1 MVLGRIKYDGY
12 MGVVDAADRIKNT
25 IVFSKGLV
33 DNLLCIEFNSE
44 AACEVAFNNIWKQFN
59 INGCCDLDNVN
70 KVTGMV
76 MRQMYIRLMHGEEV
90 ELPQELDLDERIA
103 LCQKIIDEYPDSFK
117 YVLPQSNKDA
127 NIVGNQAS
135 MRLELLGTYILNA
148 VEKDK
153 ECPVMTEYKEK
164 RVAKNEINMSYLE
177 HKWDN

>member
-1 MVLGRIKYDGY
+1 
-12 MGVVDAADRIKNT
+12 
-25 IVFSKGLV
+25 
-33 DNLLCIEFNSE
+33 
-44 AACEVAFNNIWKQFN
+44 
-59 INGCCDLDNVN
+59 
-70 KVTGMV
+70 
-76 MRQMYIRLMHGEEV
+76 MHGEEV

>member
-76 MRQMYIRLMHGEEV
+76 MR
-90 ELPQELDLDERIA
+90 
-103 LCQKIIDEYPDSFK
+103 
-117 YVLPQSNKDA
+117 
-127 NIVGNQAS
+127 
-135 MRLELLGTYILNA
+135 
-148 VEKDK
+148 
-153 ECPVMTEYKEK
+153 
-164 RVAKNEINMSYLE
+164 
-177 HKWDN
+177 